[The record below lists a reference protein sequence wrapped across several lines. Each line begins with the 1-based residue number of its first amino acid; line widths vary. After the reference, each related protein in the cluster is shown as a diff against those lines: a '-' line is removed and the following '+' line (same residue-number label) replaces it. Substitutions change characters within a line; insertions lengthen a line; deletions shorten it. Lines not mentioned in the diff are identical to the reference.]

1 MPLKEKI
8 FISYCKKNYNKFQN
22 KYQGGKYMEN
32 LFIIMICTG
41 GFGLLLCL
49 GVGIQKTG
57 SKALKWFRQLR
68 YRQKIKK
75 SIKKSK
81 LNFEKYNIIIK

>member
-57 SKALKWFRQLR
+57 SKALKWFRRFRL
-68 YRQKIKK
+68 
-75 SIKKSK
+75 
-81 LNFEKYNIIIK
+81 

>member
-1 MPLKEKI
+1 
-8 FISYCKKNYNKFQN
+8 
-22 KYQGGKYMEN
+22 MEN

-57 SKALKWFRQLR
+57 SKALKWFRRFRL
-68 YRQKIKK
+68 
-75 SIKKSK
+75 
-81 LNFEKYNIIIK
+81 